1 MYKHIQIKGYTS
13 TIENSWLWVGEG
25 LGRGETGIKK
35 KEGKKG
41 KGGRGEGRERSGW
54 WQRMTREGKGR
65 LLLYR

>member
-41 KGGRGEGRERSGW
+41 KGGRGVGGGRE
-54 WQRMTREGKGR
+54 
-65 LLLYR
+65 